1 MMNLAQLAVFAFF
14 VKRVHDCGAAGWGG
28 AVARV
33 FGWTLLSGFLAVLL
47 VLFAGLALAA
57 VVGRAVIA
65 SRKSGAPASAGAS
78 RALGRVFKAGT
89 LDLAE
94 PYALGVQ
101 ALILV
106 AQVLLLLRFT
116 RCA

>member
-65 SRKSGAPASAGAS
+65 SRKSGAPASAGA
-78 RALGRVFKAGT
+78 LGRVFKAGT